1 MGEVGFVYLNF
12 LMYGVTVVA
21 LKRNNGSREN
31 VCRSSHIPLEN
42 EKQNQKTLLTLSD
55 PKQ

>member
-1 MGEVGFVYLNF
+1 MYLNF

-42 EKQNQKTLLTLSD
+42 EKQN
-55 PKQ
+55 

>member
-1 MGEVGFVYLNF
+1 MYLNF